1 MNQINTF
8 SNNLKD
14 EEMITSHLMC
24 VIYKCFMTK
33 MLQLLCCKFV
43 MIKIAD
49 KPWQIIGLGPA
60 TLLRKKTLAQVFSC
74 EFCEIYQ
81 NTFYYRAP
89 LVAAS
94 GVLINF
100 AILEPFSNSCWSFLT
115 EYLWW
120 FLLTFRCRKYV
131 FPAEHGIYY

>member
-24 VIYKCFMTK
+24 VIYKRFMIK
-33 MLQLLCCKFV
+33 MLKLLCCKFV

-60 TLLRKKTLAQVFSC
+60 TLLRKKTVAQVFSC
-74 EFCEIYQ
+74 QFCEIYK
-81 NTFYYRAP
+81 NTFYYRTP

-100 AILEPFSNSCWSFLT
+100 AILEPFSNKVAGLF
-115 EYLWW
+115 
-120 FLLTFRCRKYV
+120 
-131 FPAEHGIYY
+131 